1 MESSTLEFQYNART
15 VYTVVKQLFGRQSE
29 LSSVDCNDGLF
40 YVVAQRGAW
49 ISPFK

>member
-1 MESSTLEFQYNART
+1 MQSSILDFPHSART
-15 VYTVVKQLFGRQSE
+15 VYTAVKQLFGRQSE
-29 LSSVDCNDGLF
+29 LSSVDCNVGLF